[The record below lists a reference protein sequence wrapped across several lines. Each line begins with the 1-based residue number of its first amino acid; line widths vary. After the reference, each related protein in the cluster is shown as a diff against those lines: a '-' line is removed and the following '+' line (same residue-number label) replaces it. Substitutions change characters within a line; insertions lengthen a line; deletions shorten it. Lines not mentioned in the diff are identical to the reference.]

1 MDNSIEN
8 CREKIKKYLELIALK
23 YNSLIANK
31 PFNSN
36 LSEIA
41 TVETGKRP
49 IIKEPNQNSEYNI
62 PIIGASSIM
71 GYTNVILFNEPILVI
86 GRVGTH
92 GIVQPIFDN
101 CWASDNTL
109 IIKTKYYSFLYNV
122 LKNIDYAS
130 INKGSTQPLITQTDI
145 KNTQIYIPDA
155 TTLDKFEKD
164 YSLLPIRELNDKID
178 KLNQLK
184 ELYLKK
190 FFDWPHNSEK
200 LKYASVK
207 ILLAPKI
214 IF

>member
-1 MDNSIEN
+1 
-8 CREKIKKYLELIALK
+8 
-23 YNSLIANK
+23 
-31 PFNSN
+31 
-36 LSEIA
+36 
-41 TVETGKRP
+41 
-49 IIKEPNQNSEYNI
+49 
-62 PIIGASSIM
+62 M

-145 KNTQIYIPDA
+145 KNTEIYIPDA

-190 FFDWPHNSEK
+190 FFD
-200 LKYASVK
+200 
-207 ILLAPKI
+207 
-214 IF
+214 